1 MELDSGMSLGDISQF
16 SGQMLENP
24 PKKSGH
30 RRVHSDIIMLPENL
44 YFDPG
49 MVGPS
54 FSDEDLVSM
63 YLDMDNINGSSCQ
76 GVAGPAL
83 ALVPPTVLSAPQ
95 TGGRVAALADKPR
108 IRHQHSQSMD
118 GLSTIKPEMFMSGS
132 EESSSASDSKKAMS
146 AAKLVELALVDPK
159 RAKRIWANRQSA
171 ARSKERKMRYIAEL
185 EWQFQSLQTKATS
198 LTARLNLLQKD
209 TIGLMAENNE
219 LKVRLQT
226 IEQQVMLQDALNEGL
241 KDEIQHMKV
250 LTGQTMSN
258 GGPMM
263 NFPYGTTHYY
273 HNNQAMRPLMA
284 AQQFPHPH
292 YHPHKQQHQFQ
303 QLQHQRRDQQLQQ
316 LHQPYQ
322 ELPWQPND
330 ATLTGSNSARLQKES
345 DTDIKGPEDNGSTQ
359 PLS

>member
-1 MELDSGMSLGDISQF
+1 MTTMELDSGMSLGDISQF
-16 SGQMLENP
+16 SEDIGQMLENP

-30 RRVHSDIIMLPENL
+30 PCVHSDIIMLPDNL

-63 YLDMDNINGSSCQ
+63 YLDMDKINGSSCQ

-83 ALVPPTVLSAPQ
+83 APLVPPTVLSAPQ

-185 EWQFQSLQTKATS
+185 EWQFQTLQTKATS
-198 LTARLNLLQKD
+198 LTARLNLLQQKD

-241 KDEIQHMKV
+241 KDEIQHMK
-250 LTGQTMSN
+250 
-258 GGPMM
+258 
-263 NFPYGTTHYY
+263 
-273 HNNQAMRPLMA
+273 
-284 AQQFPHPH
+284 
-292 YHPHKQQHQFQ
+292 QHQFQ

-330 ATLTGSNSARLQKES
+330 ATLTGSNSAQLQKES